1 MIELGAFKRAIRSL
15 RRSPAYVAV
24 AVLSLGVALGL
35 TTATFVMVDGALH
48 PKVQFADPGRLFD
61 VELRYGN
68 QHQPPSFDELARV
81 LRAVPAVED
90 AAVTHGDNGYLRASG
105 VPTEYFVRYI
115 TPNLF
120 RMAGIRLRLGRYP
133 VPGEVAAERAV
144 VVSSRLWTDM
154 FADRPAIED
163 ATVAFGGHLYTVVGV
178 LPTGD
183 DGGLSGDIILPT
195 PSATNVKY
203 RRSGSVHVK
212 LRPGFDSAAV
222 QAQLATVA
230 SALTA
235 LYVSPSSAS
244 PPYRLD
250 LVSWIPKPRRL
261 SDSLFELLLTVIAFG
276 VLMIGCT
283 NVAALGLARGL
294 TRRRDLALRMAL
306 GASRGSIAAEVVSES
321 LVIAT
326 LGAATGVGVA
336 AAVVGMLTHMVP
348 ADLAK
353 WGMYLPSVSGWV
365 FSRSAIAL
373 TAGMLVAGGIPAWRT
388 SRVSPV
394 DPLKD
399 EAGTTT
405 GRSRNEF
412 RLLVISE
419 LAVAMVLLMLTSLV
433 ALSTRNMLRFD
444 YGFDDSVLL
453 TVEAMVPPGGPDS
466 TPASALQFE
475 NRLVQRLRTVPG
487 VAAAS
492 LGGEGVFEGGE
503 LATDE
508 TGDVPLPRRMMYHIA
523 GPEFFAT
530 AGIPLVDGRDITE
543 GDGAGEGAIVLS
555 QSAARLLFPHG
566 GALGRMVKLGDVH
579 SSQPWIP
586 IVGIAKDV
594 SLGISDDPTDV
605 LNVYAEP
612 PLSMFPKSGE
622 SPTVRGLGILARAP
636 HPNAAL
642 LHAIE
647 RDLQDVL
654 PEDGGVR
661 VSTWTSYRESAVR
674 QHRFFERLLS
684 ALSFSSLILGA
695 IGLFS
700 VMSYS
705 VGQRMREFAVRQALG
720 ATPRNIVRVVLTG
733 AFEMAL
739 GGTAIG
745 ALLSFWA
752 SAGISS
758 QLFAVKNTD
767 PVSLVIAEATLLTVA
782 IVAALVPALRAM
794 GADPAEILRSS

>member
-1 MIELGAFKRAIRSL
+1 MIELGPLKRTIRSL

-35 TTATFVMVDGALH
+35 TTATFAMVDGALH
-48 PKVQFADPGRLFD
+48 PKVQFADPGRLFSVD
-61 VELRYGN
+61 LRYGD
-68 QHQPPSFDELARV
+68 QHHLPSVDELARV
-81 LRAVPAVED
+81 LRAAPAVAD
-90 AAVTHGDNGYLRASG
+90 VAVTHGDNVYIKTGG
-105 VPTEYFVRYI
+105 VPTEYFVRYV

-120 RMAGIRLRLGRYP
+120 GMAGVRLRMGRYP

-144 VVSSRLWTDM
+144 LVSSRLWTDM
-154 FADRPAIED
+154 FADRPAIDD
-163 ATVAFGGHLYTVVGV
+163 ATVSFGGHLYSIVGV

-183 DGGLSGDIILPT
+183 NGGLSGDIMLPT
-195 PSATNVKY
+195 ASATNVKY
-203 RRSGSVHVK
+203 RRSGSLHVK
-212 LRPGFDSAAV
+212 LRPGFDAAAV
-222 QAQLATVA
+222 QAQLAAVA
-230 SALTA
+230 SGLTA
-235 LYVSPSSAS
+235 HYVSANSAS

-250 LVSWIPKPRRL
+250 LISWVPEPRML
-261 SDSLFELLLTVIAFG
+261 SDNLFELLLTAIAFG
-276 VLMIGCT
+276 VLLIGCT

-294 TRRRDLALRMAL
+294 TRRRDVALRMAL
-306 GASRGSIAAEVVSES
+306 GASQGSIAAEVVTES
-321 LVIAT
+321 LVIAA
-326 LGAATGVGVA
+326 LGTVTGVGVA
-336 AAVVGMLTHMVP
+336 AAVVGLLTHLVP

-388 SRVSPV
+388 SRVSPL
-394 DPLKD
+394 DPLND

-453 TVEAMVPPGGPDS
+453 TVQAMLPPGGPDS

-475 NRLVQRLRTVPG
+475 NRLVRRLRTVPG

-492 LGGEGVFEGGE
+492 LVGVGVFEGGE

-508 TGDVPLPRRMMYHIA
+508 AGDVMLPRRMMYQIA
-523 GPEFFAT
+523 GPGFFAT
-530 AGIPLVDGRDITE
+530 AGIPLVDGRDVTE

-566 GALGRMVKLGDVH
+566 GALGRMVKLGGVR
-579 SSQPWIP
+579 SKQPWIP
-586 IVGIAKDV
+586 VIGIAKDV

-605 LNVYAEP
+605 LNIYADP
-612 PLSMFPKSGE
+612 PPSMFPVLGE
-622 SPTVRGLGILARAP
+622 SPTLRGLDVLARAP

-642 LHAIE
+642 AHAIE
-647 RDLQDVL
+647 RDLQEAL
-654 PEDGGVR
+654 PVDGGVR

-674 QHRFFERLLS
+674 QNRFFERLLS
-684 ALSFSSLILGA
+684 MLSFSSLILGA

-700 VMSYS
+700 VMSYG

-720 ATPRNIVRVVLTG
+720 ATPRNIVRLVLTG

-739 GGTAIG
+739 GGTALG

-767 PVSLVIAEATLLTVA
+767 PVSLVIAEATLLAVA
-782 IVAALVPALRAM
+782 MVAALVPALRAM
-794 GADPAEILRSS
+794 RADPVEILRSS